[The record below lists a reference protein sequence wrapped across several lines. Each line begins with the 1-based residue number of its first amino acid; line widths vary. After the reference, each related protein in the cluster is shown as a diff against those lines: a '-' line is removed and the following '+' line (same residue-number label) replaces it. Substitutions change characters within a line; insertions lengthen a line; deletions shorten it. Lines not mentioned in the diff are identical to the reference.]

1 MKKTIF
7 VLYTLAV
14 LAIGALAGS
23 GSALS
28 LSEEATIGAG
38 GLQLKVVFDKRHLC
52 ARLYLIGDKFIFV
65 DTKSNQKVE
74 WIRYR

>member
-1 MKKTIF
+1 MKKTMLI
-7 VLYTLAV
+7 LYTLAV
-14 LAIGALAGS
+14 LAIGALGGAG
-23 GSALS
+23 GAFS

-38 GLQLKVVFDKRHLC
+38 GLQLKVVFDKRNLC

-65 DTKSNQKVE
+65 DTKSNQKIE